1 MMFSMI
7 CFSMRKKGFKISNLS
22 ILRIPG
28 SKSKSKMMLHFFAI
42 RSFSYFFGRTISSI
56 KSSHTYKF
64 HANFTFSSEIFT
76 GLLNYWKSGEVSC
89 EFWSMPE
96 DTERITPV
104 SVVWR
109 YNCSSLKNVPSF
121 LEESVSKNIYA
132 GTIEGNKLLLKYTY
146 RDILKVLL
154 NFNTLKL

>member
-1 MMFSMI
+1 
-7 CFSMRKKGFKISNLS
+7 
-22 ILRIPG
+22 
-28 SKSKSKMMLHFFAI
+28 
-42 RSFSYFFGRTISSI
+42 
-56 KSSHTYKF
+56 
-64 HANFTFSSEIFT
+64 
-76 GLLNYWKSGEVSC
+76 
-89 EFWSMPE
+89 MPE

-121 LEESVSKNIYA
+121 LEGSVSKNIYA

-146 RDILKVLL
+146 RDNLKVLL